1 MSFTLSDLKQKG
13 KIFPLAKLRT
23 RDKVKYIYYSDD
35 KKIDNNIVNDI
46 LDESYPNL
54 SSGQK
59 ENIIASVKN
68 QTEPSD
74 QKLEQI
80 YYSVLD
86 KMKHNQAKYTVPS
99 GKTLQVLP
107 DFSRIE
113 KLYICGVSGAGK
125 STFSAEFIKQ
135 YLKHYKD
142 NEFYI
147 LSTVDDDEPLD
158 KLQPIRIDLNSMLED
173 PISIKDELHNSI
185 VLFDDTATISN
196 TIVRKACNNLL
207 DSCLEIGRHYNTTC
221 INTSHMIL
229 DYRSSRKILNEAT
242 GVVIFCKA
250 GSNVQNKK
258 YLEIYAG
265 LDKDQIK
272 KIFNLPSRWVYIKRT
287 PPQMVIFEK
296 GCYLL

>member
-1 MSFTLSDLKQKG
+1 MSFTLSDLQQKG

-23 RDKVKYIYYSDD
+23 RNTVKYIYYADD

-46 LDESYPNL
+46 LDESYSNL
-54 SSGQK
+54 SSEQRK
-59 ENIIASVKN
+59 NIINSVKN
-68 QTEPSD
+68 QTEPID
-74 QKLEQI
+74 PKLERI

-99 GKTLQVLP
+99 GKTIQILP

-125 STFSAEFIKQ
+125 STFSAEFIKE
-135 YLKHYKD
+135 YLKHYKE

-147 LSTVDDDEPLD
+147 LSTVDEDKPLD
-158 KLQPIRIDLNSMLED
+158 KLEPIRIDLTSMLED
-173 PISIKDELHNSI
+173 PISIKDELHDSI

-196 TIVRKACNNLL
+196 TIVRKACTNLL
-207 DSCLEIGRHYNTTC
+207 DSCIEIGRHYNTTV

-229 DYRSSRKILNEAT
+229 DYRSSRKMLNEAT
-242 GVVIFCKA
+242 AVIIFCKA
-250 GSNVQNKK
+250 GSNIQNVKF
-258 YLEIYAG
+258 LENYAG
-265 LDKDQIK
+265 LDKFAIK
-272 KIFNLPSRWVYIKRT
+272 KILNLPSRWVYIKRT
-287 PPQMVIFEK
+287 PPQMVIYDK

>member
-13 KIFPLAKLRT
+13 KTFPLAKLKT
-23 RDKVKYIYYSDD
+23 RDKVKYIYYADD
-35 KKIDNNIVNDI
+35 KKIDNNVINDI

-59 ENIIASVKN
+59 ENIINSVKT
-68 QTEPSD
+68 QTEPTD
-74 QKLEQI
+74 PKLERI
-80 YYSVLD
+80 YYFVLD

-113 KLYICGVSGAGK
+113 KLYICGISGAGK
-125 STFSAEFIKQ
+125 STFSAEFVKQ

-158 KLQPIRIDLNSMLED
+158 KLSPIRVDLNSMLED

-185 VLFDDTATISN
+185 VLFDDTSTISN
-196 TIVRKACNNLL
+196 TIVRKACTNLL
-207 DSCLEIGRHYNTTC
+207 DSCLEIGRHYNVTV
-221 INTSHMIL
+221 INTSHIIL
-229 DYRSSRKILNEAT
+229 DYKASRKMLNEAT
-242 GVVIFCKA
+242 GVVIFCKV
-250 GSNVQNKK
+250 GSNIQNVK
-258 YLEIYAG
+258 YLENYAG
-265 LDKDQIK
+265 LDKFAIK
-272 KIFNLPSRWVYIKRT
+272 KILNLPSRWVYIRRT
-287 PPQMVIFEK
+287 PPQMVIFDK